1 MMRKRMLV
9 GITGLLILSC
19 VGMGMAQDLVLALKG
34 GMEERFELSEVL
46 SIKFDAEGMMIYDRQ
61 GGSGY
66 WLIKDI
72 ERYYFE
78 ESTAVVDRAVDWEV
92 RISPNPTSQGARIE
106 IRGGSAGLL
115 RIEILD
121 GSGRRLEEIYRG
133 EHVGG
138 MTEVY
143 WRGKEGSGLGSGV
156 YYCRISL
163 GSQVITQ
170 AIVVQ

>member
-1 MMRKRMLV
+1 MKKGMLY

-19 VGMGMAQDLVLALKG
+19 VSLGMAQELVLALKG
-34 GMEERFELSEVL
+34 GQEERYGLSEVV
-46 SIKFDAEGMMIYDRQ
+46 SIKFDAEGMWINDSE
-61 GGSGY
+61 GSSY

-78 ESTAVVDRAVDWEV
+78 GTTAVVSRAEEWEV
-92 RISPNPTSQGARIE
+92 RVSPNPTSQGARIE
-106 IRGGSAGLL
+106 VRGGSSGLL

-121 GSGRRLEEIYRG
+121 GSGRRIEEIYRG

-138 MTEVY
+138 MSEVY
-143 WRGKEGSGLGSGV
+143 WQGKEGSGLGSGV

-163 GSQVITQ
+163 GSQVITKTIILQ
-170 AIVVQ
+170 

>member
-1 MMRKRMLV
+1 MMRKRMLYS
-9 GITGLLILSC
+9 ITGLLILSC

-46 SIKFDAEGMMIYDRQ
+46 SIKFDAEGMIIYDRQ
-61 GGSGY
+61 GSSSY
-66 WLIKDI
+66 WAIKDI

-78 ESTAVVDRAVDWEV
+78 GTTAVVSRAEEWEV

-106 IRGGSAGLL
+106 VRGGSSGLL

-121 GSGRRLEEIYRG
+121 GSGRRIEEIFRG

-138 MTEVY
+138 MSEVY

-163 GSQVITQ
+163 GSQVITR